1 MGDLRFRPP
10 KKLDF
15 PEEPKTVFVG
25 SNTSNPYH
33 NSVCVQMDFHEKI
46 QGIEDCLHLNIY
58 VPETKKS
65 GKLPVMFWIHGGGF
79 FAGSASPDFYGPEHF
94 LDHDIILVTIN
105 YRLGPL
111 GFLTLGNDLMP
122 GNLGLRDQILALE
135 WVQENIAQ
143 FGGDPKKVTIAGRV
157 PV

>member
-1 MGDLRFRPP
+1 
-10 KKLDF
+10 
-15 PEEPKTVFVG
+15 
-25 SNTSNPYH
+25 
-33 NSVCVQMDFHEKI
+33 MDFHEKI